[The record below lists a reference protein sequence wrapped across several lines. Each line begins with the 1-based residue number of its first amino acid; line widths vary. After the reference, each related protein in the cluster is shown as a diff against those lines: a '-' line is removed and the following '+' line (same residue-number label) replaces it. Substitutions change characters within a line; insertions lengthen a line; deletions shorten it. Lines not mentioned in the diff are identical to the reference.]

1 MDHPVTMSI
10 AFTWALSVFLWTG
23 DLENAAE
30 TLKYSFAYSAAHS
43 LTPNLMQG
51 RGFEGELAL
60 CRNDIENGVRKLQE
74 CLAEI
79 ETARYALLATP
90 FSMSLAQGLV
100 AQGRSGE
107 ALRLADQ
114 TITAIKA
121 SGELVY
127 MPELLRIKG
136 IAFLA
141 MQPSVPDSPEAYFL
155 QALEWSRR
163 QGARSWE
170 VRTATDLARLWSK
183 QGKAEAARS
192 LLEAVLAG
200 VAEGWRTADL
210 KAAADLLGLL
220 RRSSP
225 SDGSQA
231 ILQGANPQELRTA

>member
-1 MDHPVTMSI
+1 
-10 AFTWALSVFLWTG
+10 VFLWTG
-23 DLENAAE
+23 DIENAEE

-60 CRNDIENGVRKLQE
+60 CQNNPETGVRKLQE
-74 CLAEI
+74 CLAEL

-100 AQGRSGE
+100 VLGRPHE

-114 TITAIKA
+114 AIAGIKA

-136 IAFLA
+136 TAYRA
-141 MQPSVPDSPEAYFL
+141 MPPSSADSAEAYFL
-155 QALEWSRR
+155 QSLEWSRR

-170 VRTATDLARLWSK
+170 MRATMDLARLWSE
-183 QGKAEAARS
+183 QGKADAARD
-192 LLEAVLAG
+192 LLEALRG
-200 VAEGWRTADL
+200 GFEEGWQTADL

-220 RRSSP
+220 R
-225 SDGSQA
+225 
-231 ILQGANPQELRTA
+231 